1 VVNMVTIQQQT
12 RVVMIA
18 AAAVCA
24 VYFPTASVV
33 GSSYAPHPVPLGAV
47 RQIFGFERLSADG
60 FGYLAR
66 QPNFRV
72 RPEVV
77 IYENDEPLPGS
88 NTATVHDIDGVG
100 LGRYSQEN
108 GKGFMIS
115 ASDNSDP
122 RANGR
127 DYWIVT
133 PPQDSAV
140 ESSQVAGPAPPGAV
154 QLFIRFERVSTDG
167 FGYFIRVR
175 DFHNRPEIVVYEDDK
190 PLGSGDSSLQDID
203 RIGRGRNSQ
212 EGGKGFFISASDNS
226 DPRTN
231 RKHYWAVIPPQRR

>member
-1 VVNMVTIQQQT
+1 VTIQRQT

-18 AAAVCA
+18 AAVVCA
-24 VYFPTASVV
+24 VYFPTAYIV
-33 GSSYAPHPVPLGAV
+33 GKSYAPRQVPPGAV
-47 RQIFGFERLSADG
+47 QGVFGFERLSADG

-66 QPNFRV
+66 QPNFKV
-72 RPEVV
+72 RPEVI
-77 IYENDEPLPGS
+77 IYENDQPLPGPG
-88 NTATVHDIDGVG
+88 NATISDIDRIG

-115 ASDNSDP
+115 ASDNSNP
-122 RANGR
+122 RGNGK
-127 DYWIVT
+127 DYWIVI
-133 PPQDSAV
+133 PPQDSIV

-154 QLFIRFERVSTDG
+154 QLFIRFERVSPDG

-190 PLGSGDSSLQDID
+190 PLPGPGNSSVQDID
-203 RIGRGRNSQ
+203 RIGRGKNSQ
-212 EGGKGFFISASDNS
+212 ENGKGFFISASDNS

-231 RKHYWAVIPPQRR
+231 RKHYWAVIPPKNR